1 MNEHIRSHALAT
13 LRPTTQA
20 ADGLPRWRWT
30 TAELLAMVE
39 AGILNRDDRIELIE
53 GEIVPM
59 ASEGRRHETVA
70 DELAQYWHSRQ
81 PADVRISVER
91 QFNLSETTYTAPGL
105 LVRPAGIKA
114 YDLKGPD
121 ALLVVEVAGSSLAYD
136 TGLKAHIY
144 ARSGVREYWVI
155 NAITHETM
163 VYTQPSTDGVFASKV
178 PVPSRALLTPH
189 LVPSLAVR
197 LAGLDLA

>member
-1 MNEHIRSHALAT
+1 
-13 LRPTTQA
+13 
-20 ADGLPRWRWT
+20 
-30 TAELLAMVE
+30 MVE

-59 ASEGRRHETVA
+59 AAEGRRHETVA

-81 PADVRISVER
+81 PTDVRISVER
-91 QFNLSETTYTAPGL
+91 QFNLSETTYTAPDL
-105 LVRPAGIKA
+105 LVRPASIKA

-121 ALLVVEVAGSSLAYD
+121 ALLVVEVADSSLAYH

-144 ARSGVREYWVI
+144 ARFGVREYWVM
-155 NAITHETM
+155 NAVNQETM
-163 VYTQPSTDGVFASKV
+163 IFTQPSPDGNYASKL
-178 PVPSRALLTPH
+178 PVPSNTLLTPH
-189 LVPSLAVR
+189 LIPALAVR